1 MRLSSLVRSRTL
13 SFVPAAFSDALA
25 VVRKKPWAWGAT
37 SRGSPRED
45 DTAKVQ
51 RAFVVGLTDVFDMRR
66 EWLRCGCFCC
76 ANLSIVAEASRVYRA
91 FREVFRLSP
100 LKQKISEVVRRLRTP
115 PVSGDG
121 GRDLQEA
128 ERQLERQRGQIK
140 KQSQEL
146 RELRA
151 RVAEGYGSD
160 GYRGVAPENVV
171 WIFGTARTGSTW
183 LAFMMEEIE
192 GQTVWREPYVGE
204 LFGRLYFNW
213 VGEKHFQ
220 TKHFILSRH
229 KESWSRSIKRFV
241 LAEASARFP
250 GVGEDE
256 YLVIKEPNGSVGAPL
271 MMEALPES
279 RLIFLIRDPRD
290 VVASSLDAIGKGS
303 WLYQRRVEQGG
314 HRTAMFD
321 LEADAFVEKT
331 AAGYAQNVGNVKGA
345 YEKHEGPKVLVKYED
360 LRFDTSSTMRRIY
373 SEIGVPVDDEQ
384 LARAVEKHAW
394 DNVPEEKKGEGKF
407 HRKAQPGGWR
417 EDLSPEQVATVER
430 VTAPLLQEFY
440 PDKA

>member
-1 MRLSSLVRSRTL
+1 M
-13 SFVPAAFSDALA
+13 
-25 VVRKKPWAWGAT
+25 
-37 SRGSPRED
+37 
-45 DTAKVQ
+45 
-51 RAFVVGLTDVFDMRR
+51 
-66 EWLRCGCFCC
+66 
-76 ANLSIVAEASRVYRA
+76 
-91 FREVFRLSP
+91 SP

-303 WLYQRRVEQGG
+303 WLYQRRVEEGG

-321 LEADAFVEKT
+321 VEADAHVEKS
-331 AAGYAQNVGNVKGA
+331 ANAYAQNVGNVREA
-345 YEKHEGPKVLVKYED
+345 YENHAGPKVLVKYED
-360 LRFDTSSTMRRIY
+360 LRADTLGTMHRIY
-373 SEIGVPVDDEQ
+373 STLGIPVDDEAV
-384 LARAVEKHAW
+384 ARAVAKHAW
-394 DNVPEEKKGEGKF
+394 ENVPEENKGEGKF
-407 HRKAQPGGWR
+407 HRKATPGGWQ
-417 EDLSPEQVATVER
+417 EDLSPEQAATVER
-430 VTAPLLQEFY
+430 VTAPLLQKFY
-440 PDKA
+440 PDEA